1 MPRGWVGWL
10 VVSGTTM
17 KRVLAA
23 LLLLACIGLPAAQP
37 PSRIVVVGDVHGDLA
52 ALVATLVDAGVIDK
66 RRNWKGGTAI
76 FVQTGDVPDRGPHSR
91 KVMDLLIDLE
101 KQARKAGGRVH
112 ALLGNHEVMNM
123 LGDLRYVTPEEYA
136 SYRSFDSEK
145 LRENVLLANGDPAR
159 IEDPLYRSA
168 WMADKPLGWVELTQ
182 AFSKEG
188 KYGRWLR
195 QHDTVVKIG
204 TTLFLHGGIS
214 PKYATLA
221 ADQINARIKTALAS
235 DSPLAEPLLID
246 EEGPLWYRGLA
257 LAPEA
262 DLRAHVDALLAF
274 HGVSRI
280 VVGHTVAPG
289 VVLPRF
295 GGKVI
300 LNDVGLSAVYGG
312 PRSSLEITGDVVSVR
327 HRGTRLPVPTTP
339 DLSKYLQ
346 AARALEPSGSTLDAW
361 MEKGAIWPGSVATT
375 QQR

>member
-1 MPRGWVGWL
+1 
-10 VVSGTTM
+10 M

-23 LLLLACIGLPAAQP
+23 LLLLACIGLPAAQA

-52 ALVATLVDAGVIDK
+52 ALVDILVDAGVIDN

-76 FVQTGDVPDRGPHSR
+76 LVQTGDVPDRGPHSR

-145 LRENVLLANGDPAR
+145 LRENVFFANGDPAR
-159 IEDPLYRSA
+159 REDPVYRSA
-168 WMADKPLGWVELTQ
+168 WMADKPLGWVELIQ
-182 AFSKEG
+182 AFSKQG

-214 PKYATLA
+214 PKYATLQ
-221 ADQINARIKTALAS
+221 ADEINARIKTALAS
-235 DSPLAEPLLID
+235 DTPSAETLLTD
-246 EEGPLWYRGLA
+246 EDGPLWYRGLA
-257 LAPEA
+257 LGPEA
-262 DLRAHVDALLAF
+262 DLGAHVDALLAF

-280 VVGHTVAPG
+280 VIGHTVAPG

-312 PRSSLEITGDVVSVR
+312 PRSSLEIKGDVVSVR
-327 HRGTRLPVPTTP
+327 HRGTLLPVPTTP

-346 AARALEPSGSTLDAW
+346 AARALEPAGSTLDAW
-361 MEKGAIWPGSVATT
+361 MEKGAIWPSSAPSTP
-375 QQR
+375 QR

>member
-1 MPRGWVGWL
+1 MSWL
-10 VVSGTTM
+10 RSTAGC
-17 KRVLAA
+17 LAA
-23 LLLLACIGLPAAQP
+23 LVLLACMGRPAAQA

-52 ALVATLVDAGVIDK
+52 ALVDILVDAGVIDK
-66 RRNWKGGTAI
+66 RRSWKGGTAVV
-76 FVQTGDVPDRGPHSR
+76 VQTGDLPDRGPDSR

-136 SYRSFDSEK
+136 SYKTLDSEQ
-145 LRENVLLANGDPAR
+145 LRETVFVANADPAR
-159 IEDPLYRSA
+159 REDPVYRSA
-168 WMADKPLGWVELTQ
+168 WMADKPLGWVELMQ
-182 AFSKEG
+182 AFSKQG

-204 TTLFLHGGIS
+204 TTLLLHGGIS
-214 PKYATLA
+214 PKYAALQ
-221 ADQINARIKTALAS
+221 ADEVNSRIRAALAS
-235 DSPLAEPLLID
+235 NTPRAETLLTD

-262 DLRAHVDALLAF
+262 ALGAHVDALLAF

-280 VVGHTVAPG
+280 VIGHTVAPG

-312 PRSSLEITGDVVSVR
+312 PRSSLEIKGDEVSVR
-327 HRGTRLPVPTTP
+327 HRGRLLPMPKTP
-339 DLSKYLQ
+339 GLSEYLD
-346 AARALEPSGSTLDAW
+346 AARALEPAGSVLNEW
-361 MEKGAIWPGSVATT
+361 IEKGATWPPPLATPE
-375 QQR
+375 R

>member
-1 MPRGWVGWL
+1 
-10 VVSGTTM
+10 M

-23 LLLLACIGLPAAQP
+23 LLLLACIGLPAAQA

-52 ALVATLVDAGVIDK
+52 ALVDTLVDAGVIDS
-66 RRNWKGGTAI
+66 RRAWKGGSAI
-76 FVQTGDVPDRGPHSR
+76 FVQLGDVPDRGPNSR
-91 KVMDLLIDLE
+91 QVMDLLTDLE
-101 KQARKAGGRVH
+101 KQARRAGGRVH

-136 SYRSFDSEK
+136 SYRSLNSEK
-145 LRENVLLANGDPAR
+145 LRESVFLANADPAR
-159 IEDPLYRSA
+159 REDPLYRSA

-182 AFSKEG
+182 AFSKLG

-204 TTLFLHGGIS
+204 STLLLHGGIS
-214 PKYATLA
+214 PKYAALQ
-221 ADQINARIKTALAS
+221 ADEINTRIKTALAS
-235 DSPLAEPLLID
+235 DTPGAETMLTD

-257 LAPEA
+257 LGPET
-262 DLRAHVDALLAF
+262 DLAAHVDALLAR

-280 VVGHTVAPG
+280 VIGHTVAPG

-312 PRSSLEITGDVVSVR
+312 PRSSLEIKGDVVSVR
-327 HRGTRLPVPTTP
+327 HRGTLLQVPTKP
-339 DLSKYLQ
+339 DLTNYLR
-346 AARALEPSGSTLDAW
+346 AARALEPAGSTLDGW
-361 MEKGAIWPGSVATT
+361 MEQRAIWPPSAPAP